1 MGTVDSEAGHPF
13 ENPLF
18 RYGIGLSGAIV
29 IIAVAIL
36 YLDGVARYV
45 ALAIAVLDGAVTPK
59 ILEYAA
65 AQDAQT

>member
-1 MGTVDSEAGHPF
+1 MSTVDSEAGHPF
-13 ENPLF
+13 ENPLV

-36 YLDGVARYV
+36 ALDGVARYV
-45 ALAIAVLDGAVTPK
+45 ALAIAVADGVITPK
-59 ILEYAA
+59 FLEYVA